1 MAGITVFEWIFVV
14 GIVISEVIR
23 FPYRQRNK
31 RDLRAGRL
39 DSRIDATEVV
49 LSMLAWAGSEIVPL
63 VYVFSPWFD
72 VADYRLPAW
81 VGWIGVMLMAASV
94 IVLWRAHR
102 DLGLNWSPTLQLQSD
117 HVLVTDGIYGV
128 MRHPIYAAYFL
139 GVIAQA
145 LLLNNW
151 IAGPIGLVT
160 FIPIYLTRVPREEA
174 MMIET
179 FGDTYR
185 AYMQRVGRLLPRV

>member
-1 MAGITVFEWIFVV
+1 VGITVFEWIFVA

-23 FPYRQRNK
+23 FPHRQRNK

-39 DSRIDATEVV
+39 DSRIDTTEVV
-49 LSMLAWAGSEIVPL
+49 LSILAWAGSEIVPL
-63 VYVFSPWFD
+63 AYVFSPWFD

-94 IVLWRAHR
+94 VVLWRAHR
-102 DLGLNWSPTLQLQSD
+102 DLGLNWSPTLQLQPD

-128 MRHPIYAAYFL
+128 MRHPIYAAYLL

-185 AYMQRVGRLLPRV
+185 AYMRCVGRLLPRV